1 MDVFLEY
8 LREWDRW
15 VESQTGLSKSDK
27 ARLKLS
33 QETILGWRMTG
44 AVENFYTGM
53 VVIKAYFSYVLCRND
68 SPSPKFAWKRRYV
81 RLERALESRPAREL
95 LWAATE
101 QGGTKRQ
108 PKCSAVYAKFVVYP
122 NPRINGTVT
131 SKRKQQQKAP
141 FIS

>member
-68 SPSPKFAWKRRYV
+68 SLSPKFAWKRRYV

-101 QGGTKRQ
+101 QGGDETTTQVFSSLCKIRRL
-108 PKCSAVYAKFVVYP
+108 SE
-122 NPRINGTVT
+122 
-131 SKRKQQQKAP
+131 SKDQWHSYQ
-141 FIS
+141 